1 MNKKLLKIGAENALI
16 FDHPAKA
23 VRVANFLGDTL
34 FFAAGEDELFGCY
47 STNRKYGENAWRI
60 EYTVMFLTAKCSII
74 KIEETNGCSK
84 SVRFFNK
91 KDHDAFFEIMTA
103 GE

>member
-23 VRVANFLGDTL
+23 IRVANFLGDIL
-34 FFAAGEDELFGCY
+34 FFTSDGDEIFGGY
-47 STNRKYGENAWRI
+47 STNGKNGEHAWRI
-60 EYTVMFLTAKCSII
+60 TYTVMFLTAKCSII
-74 KIEETNGCSK
+74 KIEEKNGYFHN
-84 SVRFFNK
+84 VRFFNK
-91 KDHDAFFEIMTA
+91 KDHDAFFDSMTA